1 MNKSALYILAVLI
14 YGLVACGGGGG
25 GGDKSASN
33 DQDTPQDPPQ
43 DNPSD
48 TQTQQLTWVAPSTR
62 MDGSFLDLSEL
73 AGFKIYSGPSSNNLE
88 LIADIEDAESTSYD
102 LSDIEPGD
110 YFFGIVAYDS
120 DGLSSPISD
129 RIEKTVKE

>member
-1 MNKSALYILAVLI
+1 MKKSTLFTLAVLTS
-14 YGLVACGGGGG
+14 GLVACGGGGG
-25 GGDKSASN
+25 GGDKNAN
-33 DQDTPQDPPQ
+33 NEPDTP
-43 DNPSD
+43 N
-48 TQTQQLTWVAPSTR
+48 TGNETQQLTWVAPSTR

-88 LIADIEDAESTSYD
+88 LIADIEDAESTTYD